1 MQFIF
6 LYQRNK
12 FLEGEKIAL
21 FKDALQICLNNDQRI
36 IIDIK
41 ETRLDII
48 QVVLDAY
55 KENPNLFK
63 KAIVSSFNPVI
74 VYLVR

>member
-1 MQFIF
+1 M
-6 LYQRNK
+6 
-12 FLEGEKIAL
+12 
-21 FKDALQICLNNDQRI
+21 FKDALELCLNNDQHI

-41 ETRLDII
+41 EKRLDVI

-63 KAIVSSFNPVI
+63 KAIVSSFNPMI
-74 VYLVR
+74 VYLVC